1 MFIFCRYRLREYKQV
16 FTGTDMC
23 DWLLEVGLSHD
34 RGEAIEYGRTLVIGH
49 ITRHVTNEHHF
60 HDMPYFYQFI
70 EDDD

>member
-1 MFIFCRYRLREYKQV
+1 
-16 FTGTDMC
+16 MC

-60 HDMPYFYQFI
+60 HDLPYFYQFM
-70 EDDD
+70 DDDED